1 MSARLIWPT
10 NSALVPTTDID
21 GEIPLHWAEKILR
34 IGRNTEDGDLGV
46 RIAYVTNRYPAA
58 SHSFIRREIDAV
70 EAQGIEVVRFS
81 IRPPEMGRLPDPRDQ
96 AELTKTTAILGTGLV
111 RIMICALIQLAA
123 SPKLSWRGIKVAF
136 TKCSWRPTEFARRSA
151 YFAEASLLS
160 ASIAKQQICHIHAHF
175 GTNPAMVARIAS
187 ILSDRPYSFTV
198 HGPDEFD
205 APDSLDLKGKVHDSA
220 FCVAVSSFGR
230 SQLMRW
236 SAFEDWQKIHVVRC
250 GVDAS
255 FLDPATLTEPAAMPN
270 LCSVARLSAQK
281 GVPLLLEAAAELRRR
296 ERSFRLTLVGDGE
309 MRSEIQS
316 LITSKGLEGC
326 VVLAGLADSSAVISH
341 LQQSR
346 ALVLPSFAEG
356 LPVVIMEAL
365 ALARPVIVS
374 AIAGTPEL
382 VRADCGWLVPAGSV
396 DQLVEAMEAALEA
409 DTKQLA
415 SMGYVG
421 RERVAKEY
429 NAAEN
434 GKLLAVLFLTAS
446 QQ

>member
-1 MSARLIWPT
+1 M
-10 NSALVPTTDID
+10 
-21 GEIPLHWAEKILR
+21 HWSEKILR
-34 IGRNTEDGDLGV
+34 IGRNREDGELGV
-46 RIAYVTNRYPAA
+46 RIAYITNLYPAA

-96 AELTKTTAILGTGLV
+96 AELTKTTAILGTGLI
-111 RIMICALIQLAA
+111 RLMICALIQLAA
-123 SPKLSWRGIKVAF
+123 SPKRSWRGIKVAF
-136 TKCSWRPTEFARRSA
+136 TKCAWRPMELVRRSA

-160 ASIAKQQICHIHAHF
+160 TSIADQQIRHIHAHF

-187 ILSDRPYSFTV
+187 ILSDIPYSFTI

-205 APDSLDLKGKVHDSA
+205 APDSLDLKGKVSDSA
-220 FCVAVSSFGR
+220 FCVAISSFGR
-230 SQLMRW
+230 SQIMRW
-236 SAFEDWQKIHVVRC
+236 TAFEDWQKIKVVRC

-255 FLDPATLTEPAAMPN
+255 FLDPAALTKPTAAPN

-281 GVPLLLEAAAELRRR
+281 GVPLLIEAAAKLRCRG
-296 ERSFRLTLVGDGE
+296 RSFRLTLVGDGE
-309 MRSEIQS
+309 MRSEVQS
-316 LITSKGLEGC
+316 IITANGLESY
-326 VVLAGLADSSAVISH
+326 VVLTGLADSSAVIGH

-365 ALARPVIVS
+365 ALGRPVIVS

-382 VRADCGWLVPAGSV
+382 VSTDCGWLVAAGSV

-409 DTKQLA
+409 DTNQLA
-415 SMGYVG
+415 SMGYNG
-421 RERVAKEY
+421 RERVAKGY

-434 GKLLAVLFLTAS
+434 GKLLAALFLTAS
-446 QQ
+446 QP